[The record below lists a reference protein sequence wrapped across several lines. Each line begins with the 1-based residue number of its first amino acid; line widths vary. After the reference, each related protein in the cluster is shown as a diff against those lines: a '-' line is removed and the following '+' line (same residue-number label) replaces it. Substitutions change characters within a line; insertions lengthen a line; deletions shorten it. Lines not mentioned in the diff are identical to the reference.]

1 MRKRI
6 FEIIQIGNRSDVPSR
21 SFDIL
26 LSVAIISNIIS
37 MFMQTFDYFSPIY
50 TILKIVEGVT
60 VIFFMLEY
68 LLRIATADY
77 LYPQKS
83 KGTAVL
89 RFMISFDG
97 VIDLMTILPFFFLSG
112 FVAFRI
118 LRVVRIFHLFRLNAK
133 YDSFSIIT
141 TVIMEKRR
149 QILSSVFI
157 IFMLMLASSLGM
169 YSAEHAAQ
177 PDVFKNAFSGIWWS
191 VSTLLT
197 VGYGDIYPITLIGR
211 AMAILIAFLGVGA
224 VAIPTGIISAGFV
237 EQFTKHSNENKRHY
251 DIKEIGEIV
260 VGKKSS
266 LRNLSVG
273 EIRSGHDMDILL
285 ILRDDLTVVAV
296 EDTRVKSGDILVV
309 RSNKLVKP
317 KEKSV
322 P

>member
-6 FEIIQIGNRSDVPSR
+6 FEIIQIGNRSDIPSR

-26 LSVAIISNIIS
+26 LSIAIITNIIS

-50 TILKIVEGVT
+50 TLLKVIENVT

-68 LLRIATADY
+68 LLRIITADC

-83 KGTAVL
+83 KGRAVL
-89 RFMISFDG
+89 RFIISFDG
-97 VIDLMTILPFFFLSG
+97 VIDLLTILPFFFLSG

-141 TVIMEKRR
+141 AVIMEKRR
-149 QILSSVFI
+149 AILSSVFI

-211 AMAILIAFLGVGA
+211 AMAIIIAFLGVGA

-237 EQFTKHSNENKRHY
+237 EQFTKRSNENKRHY
-251 DIKEIGEIV
+251 DIKEIGEIA
-260 VGKKSS
+260 VGKKSP
-266 LRNLSVG
+266 LRDLTAG
-273 EIRSGHDMDILL
+273 EIRQGHDMDILL
-285 ILRDDLTVVAV
+285 ILRGDLTVMAS
-296 EDTRVKSGDILVV
+296 ENTRIQTGDILVV
-309 RSNKLVKP
+309 RSDKLVKH

>member
-6 FEIIQIGNRSDVPSR
+6 FEIIQIGNRSDIPSR

-26 LSVAIISNIIS
+26 LSAAIVANIIS

-60 VIFFMLEY
+60 VLFFMLEY

-77 LYPQKS
+77 LYPQKC
-83 KGTAVL
+83 KGAAVL

-97 VIDLMTILPFFFLSG
+97 VIDLLTILPFFFLSG

-133 YDSFSIIT
+133 YDSFNIIT
-141 TVIMEKRR
+141 TVIKEKRR
-149 QILSSVFI
+149 AIFSSVFI

-169 YSAEHAAQ
+169 YSAEHSAQ

-237 EQFTKHSNENKRHY
+237 EQFTKHSNETKRHY
-251 DIKEIGEIV
+251 DIKEIGEIS
-260 VGKKSS
+260 VGKKSV
-266 LRNLSVG
+266 LKDLTVG
-273 EIRSGHDMDILL
+273 EIHERHNMDILM
-285 ILRDDLTVVAV
+285 ILRGELNVIAAENTTVQ
-296 EDTRVKSGDILVV
+296 TGDILIV
-309 RSNKLVKP
+309 RSNKLIKT